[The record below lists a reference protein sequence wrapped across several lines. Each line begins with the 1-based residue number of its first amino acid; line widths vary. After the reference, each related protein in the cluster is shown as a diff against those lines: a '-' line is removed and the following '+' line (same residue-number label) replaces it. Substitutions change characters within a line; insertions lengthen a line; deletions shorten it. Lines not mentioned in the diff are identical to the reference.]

1 MHSVYTV
8 APKEQRRELAVMEA
22 AEYFV
27 FRSDLTIRLYS
38 THQAL
43 EWPCWSR
50 RSSWLSVHGNSLS

>member
-22 AEYFV
+22 AEYFM

-43 EWPCWSR
+43 E
-50 RSSWLSVHGNSLS
+50 